1 MLYDDFFKH
10 PKDVSIILKKMEEL
24 TSITDP
30 IRLMEICG
38 THTMAIARSGI
49 KSILPQSIQLISGP
63 GCPVCVTPT
72 NIIDMVLGLS
82 KRPNVLIASYG
93 ELLRV
98 PGATQ
103 ADNLLRRKAAG
114 SKVEAV

>member
-24 TSITDP
+24 TSITGP

-72 NIIDMVLGLS
+72 NIIDMVLDLS
-82 KRPNVLIASYG
+82 KRPNLLIASYG
-93 ELLRV
+93 DLL
-98 PGATQ
+98 
-103 ADNLLRRKAAG
+103 
-114 SKVEAV
+114 